1 MTFRSGDGGR
11 GGGGGGRRAG
21 GLGHAA
27 AGAGALPD
35 EAARI
40 RVRTE
45 LDQTF
50 LVEAGAGTGKTQLLV
65 DRIENLIRSGRARMR
80 NIVAITFTEKAAV
93 ELRVQIRQRIDG
105 ALRQGSGEARDRL
118 RTALADLEIAPVST
132 IHAFASDLL
141 RERPVEAGVDPAFAV
156 TDELVASL
164 FRTEAW
170 DRWLEKQKDAAPDA
184 LRDAI
189 EYGIGL
195 SDLRKIGDELLRYR
209 DVFDRPLDRGPR
221 PPDPLDWLRA
231 VTPEIRGFVGRIA
244 RDCLDREDNGAK
256 GLLALGEWL
265 DTFDRLAEAEVRRS
279 LLAGT
284 LKLKIGGRQDNWRT
298 GVLRTIKERLVDL
311 HGELEDL
318 RTAQGHWLAA
328 GAVNWLRG
336 YIEEYQALKAR
347 EGMLDFD
354 DLLLAAR
361 NLLRDNK
368 AVRRD
373 FQERFEAILV
383 DEFQDTDPLQAEI
396 IFYLAEDGAVAD
408 SWDAVRLRPGKLF
421 IVGDPKQSIYAFRRA
436 DIETYEL
443 AKEVLGRGG
452 AVEYITANFRSVQEI
467 LDAVNATF
475 RDQMKPPPEPEGRYQ
490 PKYVALE
497 GSTTTRKTRESPVLV
512 LLYPEEPDGDGLTM
526 DLCRECE
533 AEAIAA
539 MLRDYVDRGVW
550 TVSDRPKAPDG
561 APTLRPAAF
570 GDVAL
575 LFRGMTDVPIYE
587 DALKRYDIPYRVTS
601 SRTFYKREE
610 VGWLLNVLHA
620 IEHPTDAVAVWG
632 ALRSPLFGASD
643 REIYEFVS
651 SGGTLDYR
659 IPTAAEGA
667 ASALPGPDPASAPGG
682 PPAADGAVSDR
693 PGPAPAPGGP
703 PAVPDSIA
711 SAWTVL
717 RNLHE
722 QRNVLSVPRMV
733 EEVLSATNALATFLL
748 TLQGEQRVAN
758 LQKVVTL
765 ARALEESGILTFR
778 AFVHWLRDMEEQ
790 AVDEAESP
798 TVEEGDNV
806 VRIMSIH
813 AAKGLEFPIV
823 VLPDLARGPVRDRD
837 HVLLHRVKHEAAIY
851 IGRVAARS
859 GDEWRIGT
867 RNYETLKGDHERR
880 EAAERLRVLYVA
892 MTRAKDALVVAVPPE
907 DKRRSGTLI
916 NDLAVMLP
924 ENPKFGKRHKDWL
937 MLDGAGIPKVPGEPP
952 AVRLT
957 LPDGPTPE
965 GDALAAE
972 RSRWVAE
979 RAETIAVASATEKV
993 ITPSGLVDHDR
1004 LVALKAQGARLESE
1018 AGGKLLGTLVHEV
1031 LAAVPLDRPD
1041 LAEDYARYFAAKR
1054 GKKGSIVKR
1063 VAELVTVALR
1073 SDVVKT
1079 ALGGRYWR
1087 EVPFV
1092 MTGLDG
1098 MVEGAIDLVI
1108 EDAAG
1113 NVTIVDYKTDSVT
1126 PEQCGELEAIYAPQ
1140 LKSYVAVI
1148 KSLGIKQVSS
1158 KALFLRMHR

>member
-1 MTFRSGDGGR
+1 
-11 GGGGGGRRAG
+11 
-21 GLGHAA
+21 
-27 AGAGALPD
+27 
-35 EAARI
+35 
-40 RVRTE
+40 
-45 LDQTF
+45 
-50 LVEAGAGTGKTQLLV
+50 
-65 DRIENLIRSGRARMR
+65 
-80 NIVAITFTEKAAV
+80 
-93 ELRVQIRQRIDG
+93 
-105 ALRQGSGEARDRL
+105 
-118 RTALADLEIAPVST
+118 VST

-156 TDELVASL
+156 TDELAASL

-170 DRWLEKQKDAAPDA
+170 DRWLEKQKDAAPDE

-189 EYGIGL
+189 EYGLRL
-195 SDLRKIGDELLRYR
+195 SDLREIGDELLRYR
-209 DVFDRPLDRGPR
+209 DVFERPLERGPR
-221 PPDPLDWLRA
+221 PPDPLIWLQT
-231 VTPEIRGFVGRIA
+231 VETEIRGFVGRIA
-244 RDCLDREDNGAK
+244 RDCDDPEDNGAK
-256 GLLALGEWL
+256 DLRALGTWL
-265 DTFDRLAEAEVRRS
+265 DTFAPLSDAEVRRS

-284 LKLKIGGRQDNWRT
+284 LKFNIGGRQDNWSP
-298 GVLRTIKERLVDL
+298 GVLRTIKDRLLELQD
-311 HGELEDL
+311 ELESL
-318 RTAQGHWLAA
+318 RLAQGDWLAA

-336 YIEEYQALKAR
+336 YIDEYQALKAR
-347 EGMLDFD
+347 EGVLDFD

-368 AVRRD
+368 EVRRD

-396 IFYLAEDGAVAD
+396 IFFLAEDGAVAD
-408 SWDAVRLRPGKLF
+408 SWEKVRLRPGKLF

-443 AKEVLGRGG
+443 AKETLSRGG

-467 LDAVNATF
+467 LTAVNATF
-475 RDQMKPPPEPEGRYQ
+475 QGQMTPPPEPEGRYQ

-497 GSTTTRKTRESPVLV
+497 ASTTTRKAGDSPALV
-512 LLYPEEPDGDGLTM
+512 LLYPEEPGGDGMTM

-539 MLRDYVDRGVW
+539 MLRECVDHGLW
-550 TVSDRPKAPDG
+550 TVSDRPQIPDG
-561 APTLRPAAF
+561 AATLPPAAF

-587 DALKRYDIPYRVTS
+587 EALKRYEIPYRVTS

-632 ALRSPLFGASD
+632 ALRSLLCGASD
-643 REIYEFVS
+643 REIYEFVA
-651 SGGTLDYR
+651 SGGVLDYR
-659 IPTAAEGA
+659 VPTAAEA
-667 ASALPGPDPASAPGG
+667 ATTPGPGPGD
-682 PPAADGAVSDR
+682 PPAAG
-693 PGPAPAPGGP
+693 
-703 PAVPDSIA
+703 AVPDSIA
-711 SAWTVL
+711 SAWAVL
-717 RNLHE
+717 RSLHD

-733 EEVLSATNALATFLL
+733 EEVLSATNALTIFLL
-748 TLQGEQRVAN
+748 TPQGEQRVAN

-778 AFVHWLRDMEEQ
+778 AFVHWLREMEEQ

-823 VLPDLARGPVRDRD
+823 VLPDLARGPGRDRD
-837 HVLLHRVKHEAAIY
+837 HVLLHRVKHEVAVY
-851 IGRVAARS
+851 IGRLAARS

-867 RNYETLKGDHERR
+867 RNYQTLKDDHERR

-892 MTRAKDALVVAVPPE
+892 MTRAKDALVLAVPPE
-907 DKRRSGTLI
+907 GKRRTGTLSS
-916 NDLAVMLP
+916 DLAVILP
-924 ENPKFGKRHKDWL
+924 ENPKFDKRHKGWL
-937 MLDGAGIPKVPGEPP
+937 MLDGASIPKVPGEPP

-957 LPDGPTPE
+957 LPDGSTPE
-965 GDALAAE
+965 GDTLAAE
-972 RSRWVAE
+972 RASWLAE
-979 RAETIAVASATEKV
+979 RAEAIAAASATEKV

-1004 LVALKAQGARLESE
+1004 LVALKAGGARLESE
-1018 AGGKLLGTLVHEV
+1018 AGGRFLGTLVHEV
-1031 LAAVPLDRPD
+1031 LAAIPLDRPD

-1063 VAELVTVALR
+1063 VAELVTVALQ
-1073 SDVVKT
+1073 SDVIKS
-1079 ALGGRYWR
+1079 ALAGRYWR

-1092 MTGLDG
+1092 MAAPDGLI
-1098 MVEGAIDLVI
+1098 EGAIDLVI
-1108 EDAAG
+1108 EDTAG
-1113 NVTIVDYKTDSVT
+1113 VVTVVDYKTDAVPPGSLPDLSAV
-1126 PEQCGELEAIYAPQ
+1126 YAPQ
-1140 LKSYVAVI
+1140 LDSYVAVLR
-1148 KSLGIKQVSS
+1148 KRGVEQVSS
-1158 KALFLRMHR
+1158 QLLFLRAPGDGKGEV